1 MELRLYDDY
10 GWQRPSNLGCGRRA
24 QHAGRF
30 IVHAHDMPAAFLELQ
45 APIHRQLE
53 VG

>member
-1 MELRLYDDY
+1 MAKGDQFWVVAAERE
-10 GWQRPSNLGCGRRA
+10 
-24 QHAGRF
+24 HAGRF

-45 APIHRQLE
+45 AAIHRHLE